1 MAVVQAAR
9 TKNTNITMMKKIA
22 CFAAVPLM
30 ALVQQVQS
38 RFINM
43 AVAGINA
50 FTADRVL
57 RGLVLVARMGS
68 MRDSSGKFCVL
79 RIGNLQHTI
88 LSICNAS

>member
-1 MAVVQAAR
+1 MAVAQAAH
-9 TKNTNITMMKKIA
+9 TKNTNITTMKNIA
-22 CFAAVPLM
+22 SFAVVPLM

-38 RFINM
+38 TFTNM
-43 AVAGINA
+43 VVAGINA

-57 RGLVLVARMGS
+57 RDLVLVVRMGS
-68 MRDSSGKFCVL
+68 MRDNSGKFCVL

>member
-1 MAVVQAAR
+1 MAAVQAAR
-9 TKNTNITMMKKIA
+9 TKNTNITMMKNIA
-22 CFAAVPLM
+22 CFAAVLLM

-57 RGLVLVARMGS
+57 RGLVLVVRMGD
-68 MRDSSGKFCVL
+68 MRDSGSL
-79 RIGNLQHTI
+79 LAIR
-88 LSICNAS
+88 